1 MHKTIA
7 SFEYNNEGISL
18 ECHTVFNLGVKVI
31 EKEFSTRIHYEI
43 THDPQHKNAELRL
56 TDATLQTWFQDSTS
70 RDIIVYKL
78 STHFKICLE
87 QFAA

>member
-7 SFEYNNEGISL
+7 TFDCKNTVIPS

-31 EKEFSTRIHYEI
+31 EKEFDTSILCEI
-43 THDPQHKNAELRL
+43 KINATDSNAELRL
-56 TDATLQTWFQDSTS
+56 TDATLQEWFLDTKA
-70 RDIIVYKL
+70 REIIVYKL